1 MQSPLPSGNVKVFAA
16 LTLFASILLL
26 FISPDSYTHDVF
38 ERVDSACFFT
48 GGKAW
53 MNGMVPYVD
62 FTDSKGPLLWLIY
75 GIGYLLSHYNYIGVF
90 WISCLWYGCTFYL
103 TYLTFGIFL
112 SDKRQCLLGT
122 AVMCLAFFMPVMHYE
137 VRAED
142 FCQPFI
148 MLSLYH
154 TARMLYGK
162 ERYQTA
168 KAVNS
173 SFFALGLS
181 FAALVLIKFS
191 IAAMQS
197 AFILYAFYHLIRS
210 KRSIIIPF
218 CTSAAG
224 AFALCLPFL
233 VYFLITG
240 SLTAFIQEYFLNTL
254 QTVSPQQSFL
264 GAYYDECMDAWT
276 NYPVVFVMLTLLIVG
291 CVAIMPRLGKYR
303 LFPLL
308 TTLFFFALAMKHH
321 GLVHY
326 FSAVAFGLTF
336 LVAAMLQWLRP
347 KVSRTSLA
355 ISFLCLMVLC
365 TFGAQIKRTEF
376 HVYFWENDVR
386 RKVYYDMACLISQV
400 EKAGVFNAWG
410 CGNGI
415 ETLPDA
421 LPGSKHWIYQLGS
434 TEEMH
439 EAHVEELRSRQPDFV
454 FLRSEESILRLG
466 MTLQSL
472 DSIGYHCC
480 YDWATRGVR
489 HYLYTK
495 HDVQLPAQSVT
506 PSDWD
511 ILLKRKPFS
520 GR

>member
-1 MQSPLPSGNVKVFAA
+1 MLKSFLSGKAAVFAY
-16 LTLFASILLL
+16 LTLFATLLL
-26 FISPDSYTHDVF
+26 LAISPDSYTHDVF

-75 GIGYLLSHYNYIGVF
+75 GVGYLLSHHNYIGVF
-90 WISCLWYGCTFYL
+90 WVSCLWYGCTFYL
-103 TYLTFGIFL
+103 TFLTCGLFL
-112 SDKRQCLLGT
+112 RDKRQSMVCT
-122 AVMCLAFFMPVMHYE
+122 MAMSLAFFMPVMHYE
-137 VRAED
+137 IRAED

-154 TARMLYGK
+154 TMKLLYGG
-162 ERYQTA
+162 EDSAASIRR
-168 KAVNS
+168 
-173 SFFALGLS
+173 SFFALGLAFS
-181 FAALVLIKFS
+181 ALLMIKFS

-197 AFILYAFYHLIRS
+197 MFILYAFYYLLRQRQS
-210 KRSIIIPF
+210 VAAPL
-218 CTSAAG
+218 CAAAG
-224 AFALCLPFL
+224 GAILLCLPFA
-233 VYFLITG
+233 VYFLLAG
-240 SLTAFIQEYFLNTL
+240 NFMAFIQEYFLNTL
-254 QTVSPQQSFL
+254 QTVTPQQSFL
-264 GAYYDECMDAWT
+264 GAYYDECKDAWT
-276 NYPVVFVMLTLLIVG
+276 NYPVVFIMLALILVG
-291 CVAIMPRLGKYR
+291 DVAIMPHLKRYR
-303 LFPLL
+303 LFPLF

-326 FSAVAFGLTF
+326 FSAVAFGLLF
-336 LVAAMLQWLRP
+336 LAIALFLALRP
-347 KVSRTSLA
+347 RISRMALGLST
-355 ISFLCLMVLC
+355 LCLLVLC
-365 TFGAQIKRTEF
+365 TLGAQVKRTEF

-400 EKAGVFNAWG
+400 DHPTLFNAWG

-415 ETLPDA
+415 ETLPEA

-434 TEEMH
+434 TKEMH
-439 EAHVEELRSRQPDFV
+439 DAHVAELKSRQPDFV
-454 FLRSEESILRLG
+454 FLRSEESILHLD

-495 HDVQLPAQSVT
+495 HEVRLPSRSIT
-506 PSDWD
+506 PGNMD
-511 ILLKRKPFS
+511 ILLKRKPFT